1 MPYTTMRKISNK
13 LVIFGAVAAAALAVP
28 GVLGPLMFEDAYAAQ
43 DQRQGGLQ
51 NAAGVVAANVGVQ
64 AQVGLENNDIA
75 NCLVVT
81 GDCSTE

>member
-1 MPYTTMRKISNK
+1 MPYTTMIKISNK

-81 GDCSTE
+81 GDCSTQ

>member
-1 MPYTTMRKISNK
+1 LFFRYSIQALLLYYIK
-13 LVIFGAVAAAALAVP
+13 LRILI
-28 GVLGPLMFEDAYAAQ
+28 EDAYAAQ
-43 DQRQGGLQ
+43 EQRQRGIQ

-81 GDCSTE
+81 GECETE

>member
-1 MPYTTMRKISNK
+1 
-13 LVIFGAVAAAALAVP
+13 
-28 GVLGPLMFEDAYAAQ
+28 MFEDAYAAQ

-81 GDCSTE
+81 GDCETQ

>member
-1 MPYTTMRKISNK
+1 MTKIPNK
-13 LVIFGAVAAAALAVP
+13 LVIFGAVAAAALVVP
-28 GVLGPLMFEDAYAAQ
+28 GVLGPLMFQEAYA
-43 DQRQGGLQ
+43 DHRTGHRQTGIQ

-81 GDCSTE
+81 GECETE